1 MPEHNFDEDY
11 DGGNYKLYWLSGR
24 AHSLDRRGR
33 IGGREIGAL
42 QAKYLDLGGRV
53 NTDGGGTG
61 GTPWLP

>member
-42 QAKYLDLGGRV
+42 QAKYLDLGGE
-53 NTDGGGTG
+53 
-61 GTPWLP
+61 